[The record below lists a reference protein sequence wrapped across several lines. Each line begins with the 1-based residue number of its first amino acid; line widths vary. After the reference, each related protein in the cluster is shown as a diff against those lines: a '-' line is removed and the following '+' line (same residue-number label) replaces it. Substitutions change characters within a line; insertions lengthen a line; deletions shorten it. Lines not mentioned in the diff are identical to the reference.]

1 MSQNDALASGKK
13 MLAEGF
19 TAMRESIH
27 HIKVLQ
33 EMVRQ
38 LNLQGQSDTMTW
50 GKEMLANSFHVM
62 EKVTRH
68 VKKLHAM
75 IRPLKIQ
82 ESDATADGNEML
94 SDGFKSLQKAH
105 LHVKELEE
113 VVHQMNHLEQYAR
126 ENGEA
131 TPAETEEND
140 PPSQLSVNKKRTF
153 STLQD
158 ADQFVNHV
166 LTMGETSTPLCEHS
180 EKRAMHALNTQS
192 FDDHKETARCESTHT
207 IVIKFRSSPH
217 RINPHLITQSEL
229 YEYCRTY
236 GVCDIDLPI
245 HNDPNHP
252 HYGTIRGFAFIHYET
267 AEQSERA
274 FHALSTSGLFIDGKK
289 VKVKVL
295 KYNKALRGATLSSTC
310 KPADITECVLPCAKE
325 TDVTPESAPV
335 STEPLSS
342 MVPETPCVQQAS
354 HGVKTIVARN
364 LPHMISS
371 EILCDLF
378 QLYGVVCD
386 VYLPRDNNPRSRHY
400 GTIRGFALIT
410 YETAEQSAR
419 AVRVLTTLGLPICG
433 KEVTVEFAKSDR
445 TVRSGDASACFTNTP
460 LSR

>member
-1 MSQNDALASGKK
+1 MSQSDAIASGEKI
-13 MLAEGF
+13 LAEGF
-19 TAMRESIH
+19 NALQQSIH
-27 HIKVLQ
+27 HVKALQEMASQLNLQGQSDNMMWGEEMLTDGFHVMKKVSHLVNVLQ

-38 LNLQGQSDTMTW
+38 L
-50 GKEMLANSFHVM
+50 
-62 EKVTRH
+62 
-68 VKKLHAM
+68 
-75 IRPLKIQ
+75 KIQ
-82 ESDATADGNEML
+82 ESDAIAGGEEML
-94 SDGFKSLQKAH
+94 EDGVKALQKAH

-126 ENGEA
+126 ENLEA
-131 TPAETEEND
+131 TPAETEED
-140 PPSQLSVNKKRTF
+140 PVSINKKRTF

-166 LTMGETSTPLCEHS
+166 LTVGETNSPPCEHS

-192 FDDHKETARCESTHT
+192 CDDHKETQSPLCEPAHT
-207 IVIKFRSSPH
+207 IVIKSFPH
-217 RINPHLITQSEL
+217 RITQSDL
-229 YEYCRTY
+229 YEYCRSY

-274 FHALSTSGLFIDGKK
+274 FHALSTSGLFIGGKK
-289 VKVKVL
+289 VKAKVF

-342 MVPETPCVQQAS
+342 MVPETSCVQQAS

-364 LPHMISS
+364 LPRMISS